1 MMSAM
6 GHKPLKLNSIEERE
20 RRKKMSELEDKLNE
34 AERQSKLRYAER
46 LSRADEIIY
55 LDDSKCPACERDEF
69 RIDKPLILLL
79 LGALA
84 LFGVVLLGLWKLTEL
99 VYPVLRGL

>member
-1 MMSAM
+1 
-6 GHKPLKLNSIEERE
+6 
-20 RRKKMSELEDKLNE
+20 MSERS
-34 AERQSKLRYAER
+34 ERLDEQERLSKVRAYER

>member
-1 MMSAM
+1 
-6 GHKPLKLNSIEERE
+6 
-20 RRKKMSELEDKLNE
+20 MSELEERLNE
-34 AERQSKLRYAER
+34 AERQSKLRHM
-46 LSRADEIIY
+46 SRADEIIY
-55 LDDSKCPACERDEF
+55 LDDSKCAACERDEF

-99 VYPVLRGL
+99 VYPILRGL